1 MEKLVQHGVVAP
13 LVKNCSDA
21 STDAGL
27 NALQSLV
34 HLSSLGTAS
43 NQCILDML
51 EAGGISRM
59 TEIVLGNTN
68 NNNNTNKDWRK
79 RINFSCALLAN
90 MTRTEQ
96 GAIDLVGKALP
107 EEAVPKERADDE
119 SSTTKQQDYVKKERP
134 TLTLLLERFWNRNYL
149 EMIDYRELEEHEN
162 PALLDSHDKDP
173 FQHFAAVLMNLTQV
187 AQGRQFLLRIPLANK
202 DKADDKGDN
211 KVSVS
216 ILETLLGQLR
226 SPNPIRRRGI
236 AGTIRNC
243 CLETESAWWFLNVL
257 NLTNIILYPLAGPEA
272 LDVDDK
278 IGMDPDLWLEGPD
291 KVRETDMSTRLF
303 LVEAILLLCASG
315 RNSRA
320 TIRLARTYVI
330 LKEADMVEEEESV
343 SVAIE
348 ECVQYLRRDE
358 DGTREG
364 SSDKA
369 VTEYI
374 TRNLLLPS
382 TSAQVGAEQ
391 DYDDVD

>member
-21 STDAGL
+21 SSDAGL

-43 NQCILDML
+43 NQCIVDML

-59 TEIVLGNTN
+59 TEIVLSMDSST
-68 NNNNTNKDWRK
+68 KDWRK

-90 MTRTEQ
+90 MTRTET
-96 GAIDLVGKALP
+96 GAIDLVGKTLP
-107 EEAVPKERADDE
+107 EEAVKVDGE
-119 SSTTKQQDYVKKERP
+119 SSTTTKKDRP
-134 TLTLLLERFWNRNYL
+134 TLTLLLERFWNRQYL
-149 EMIDYRELEEHEN
+149 EMVDFRDLEDD
-162 PALLDSHDKDP
+162 LDSHDKDP

-187 AQGRQFLLRIPLANK
+187 AQGRKFLLRIPQT
-202 DKADDKGDN
+202 KGDDDS
-211 KVSVS
+211 VQVS
-216 ILETLLGQLR
+216 IFETLLAQLR

-243 CLETESAWWFLNVL
+243 CLEMESAWWFLNVL
-257 NLTNIILYPLAGPEA
+257 NLTSLILYPLAGPEA

-291 KVRETDMSTRLF
+291 KERETDMSTRLF

-315 RNSRA
+315 RASRA

-358 DGTREG
+358 EGTREG

-369 VTEYI
+369 VTEHI
-374 TRNLLLPS
+374 TRNLLMPS
-382 TSAQVGAEQ
+382 TSPQVGAEQ

>member
-21 STDAGL
+21 SSDAGL
-27 NALQSLV
+27 HALQSLV

-43 NQCILDML
+43 NQCLLDML

-59 TEIVLGNTN
+59 VEIVLGMESSTN
-68 NNNNTNKDWRK
+68 DWRK

-90 MTRTEQ
+90 MTRTEA

-107 EEAVPKERADDE
+107 DEA
-119 SSTTKQQDYVKKERP
+119 VKKEQIDDENTGTDTIKTKKDRP

-149 EMIDYRELEEHEN
+149 EMVDYREFEDD
-162 PALLDSHDKDP
+162 PAHLDSDDRDP

-187 AQGRQFLLRIPLANK
+187 QQGRQFLLRIPQT
-202 DKADDKGDN
+202 KGD
-211 KVSVS
+211 VSVF
-216 ILETLLGQLR
+216 ETLLAQLR

-257 NLTNIILYPLAGPEA
+257 NLTNSILYPLAGPEE

-315 RNSRA
+315 RQSRA

-330 LKEADMVEEEESV
+330 LKHADMIEEEEVV
-343 SVAIE
+343 SEAVN

-358 DGTREG
+358 VGTGEG
-364 SSDKA
+364 SSDKT
-369 VTEYI
+369 VEEHI
-374 TRNLLLPS
+374 TRNLLPPS

>member
-59 TEIVLGNTN
+59 TEIVLSMESTS
-68 NNNNTNKDWRK
+68 TKDWRK

-107 EEAVPKERADDE
+107 EEAVQKDQEVEDDE
-119 SSTTKQQDYVKKERP
+119 STSTKKRHQHYTPKERP
-134 TLTLLLERFWNRNYL
+134 TLTILLERFWNRNYL
-149 EMIDYRELEEHEN
+149 EMVDYRELEEHEN
-162 PALLDSHDKDP
+162 PAQLDSHDKDP
-173 FQHFAAVLMNLTQV
+173 FQHVAAVLMNLTQV
-187 AQGRQFLLRIPLANK
+187 AQGRQFLLRIPQTK
-202 DKADDKGDN
+202 TVKGKVDSGS
-211 KVSVS
+211 VSVF
-216 ILETLLGQLR
+216 ETLLGQLR

-243 CLETESAWWFLNVL
+243 CLESESAWWFLNVL
-257 NLTNIILYPLAGPEA
+257 NLTNFILYPLAGPEE

-364 SSDKA
+364 SSDKM
-369 VTEYI
+369 VTEHI

>member
-1 MEKLVQHGVVAP
+1 MEKLVQFGVVAP

-21 STDAGL
+21 STNAGL
-27 NALQSLV
+27 FALQSLV

-59 TEIVLGNTN
+59 TEIVLSIGDETP
-68 NNNNTNKDWRK
+68 DFRK

-90 MTRTEQ
+90 MTRTET

-107 EEAVPKERADDE
+107 EEAVQNDE
-119 SSTTKQQDYVKKERP
+119 TMIVKKERP
-134 TLTLLLERFWNRNYL
+134 TLTLLLERFWNRQYL
-149 EMIDYRELEEHEN
+149 EMADYRDMEDD
-162 PALLDSHDKDP
+162 LDSHDKDP
-173 FQHFAAVLMNLTQV
+173 FQHFAAVLMNVTQV
-187 AQGRQFLLRIPLANK
+187 AQGRQFLLRIPPTKN
-202 DKADDKGDN
+202 DD
-211 KVSVS
+211 VPAIS
-216 ILETLLGQLR
+216 IFETLLAQLR

-243 CLETESAWWFLNVL
+243 CLEMESAWWFLNVL
-257 NLTNIILYPLAGPEA
+257 NLTNLILYPLAGPEA

-315 RNSRA
+315 RASRL

-358 DGTREG
+358 EGTREG

-369 VTEYI
+369 VTEHI
-374 TRNLLLPS
+374 TRNLLMPS
-382 TSAQVGAEQ
+382 TSSQVGAEQ